1 MGIFKSML
9 NSDQTLFKNSI
20 ALDYDYIPKLIPFRE
35 NEQMEIAR
43 SIRPLFMDQNGRNL
57 ILYGTPG
64 IGKTVAVRHVLKE
77 LEEETDDIYTIY
89 INCWQRN
96 TTYKIMVEICNQ
108 IGYKFITNKNSE
120 ELFGII
126 TKIINQK
133 AAVFVFDEIDKAQ
146 DYDFLYEILNDIYKK
161 SIILI
166 TNFKE
171 WTGTI
176 DNRIKSRLVPQLMEF
191 KSYGWKETRA
201 ILKERAELAFYPD
214 VIEDE
219 AFDLL
224 AQQTFEISD
233 IRLGLYLLRE
243 AGLFAEEDSAVKI
256 KVNHAVK
263 AIGKIGEF
271 GVKNVEEL
279 DEESKE
285 LLKLINENPN
295 SKIGELYI
303 IHKKK
308 GAKTGYKTFQ
318 RKIKKLNEGDFIDV
332 KKVNGGSQGKTTII
346 KPKSNKR
353 SIDESV
359 EESIKES
366 IKDSAKKSVENGDKF
381 SGFSKDEKEL
391 DKISDEFKTESSNV
405 KVIKISEFID
415 KVNSDENDK
424 KDNDKKDTKNKES

>member
-1 MGIFKSML
+1 ML
-9 NSDQTLFKNSI
+9 NSNQTLFKNSI

-35 NEQMEIAR
+35 SEQMEIAR
-43 SIRPLFMDQNGRNL
+43 SIRPLFMDQNGKNL
-57 ILYGTPG
+57 ILYGTSG

-166 TNFKE
+166 TNFKD
-171 WTGTI
+171 WIGTI
-176 DNRIKSRLVPQLMEF
+176 DNRIKSRLVPQLIEF
-191 KSYGWKETRA
+191 KAYGWKETRA
-201 ILKERAELAFYPD
+201 ILKERTELAFYPN
-214 VIEDE
+214 VMEEE

-224 AQQTFEISD
+224 AQQTFESSD

-243 AGLFAEEDSAVKI
+243 AGLFAEEESSVKI
-256 KVNHAVK
+256 RVNHAIK
-263 AIGKIGEF
+263 AIEKIGDF
-271 GVKNVEEL
+271 GVKNVKEL
-279 DEESKE
+279 DEESKA
-285 LLKLINENPN
+285 LLRLINENPN
-295 SKIGELYI
+295 LKIGELYI

-308 GAKTGYKTFQ
+308 GAETGYKTFQ
-318 RKIKKLNEGDFIDV
+318 RKIKKLKEGDFIDV
-332 KKVNGGSQGKTTII
+332 EKVNGGAQGKTTIV
-346 KPKSNKR
+346 KPKRKHTD
-353 SIDESV
+353 IDESM
-359 EESIKES
+359 KKS
-366 IKDSAKKSVENGDKF
+366 IKDSAKKSVESGEKF
-381 SGFSKDEKEL
+381 SGFSKDKKEL
-391 DKISDEFKTESSNV
+391 NKISDEFRTSNSKV
-405 KVIKISEFID
+405 KVIKISEFIEKNKDD
-415 KVNSDENDK
+415 KDIKNKNNDK
-424 KDNDKKDTKNKES
+424 DTSDDAS